1 VTTKEERDAAFAG
14 ARQAVQV
21 HSDPDVGLDVG
32 EIEVTPDDRPAPP
45 PQAELAAAREAR
57 DEYLRSLEHAADID
71 AKVESGCRRELRDRF
86 AVALAPAVYD
96 KLYKLSR
103 GGPVQPDDFARE
115 LWGAAEA
122 AVKGRPPQ

>member
-1 VTTKEERDAAFAG
+1 MTAEEERDAAFAG

-21 HSDPDVGLDVG
+21 HSDPDVGLD

-45 PQAELAAAREAR
+45 PQAELAAALDAR
-57 DEYLRSLEHAADID
+57 TEYLGHLRPVSALMAEAAREER
-71 AKVESGCRRELRDRF
+71 AELRDRF

-96 KLYKLSR
+96 KLYVLSR
-103 GGPVQPDDFARE
+103 GGPVTNDDFARE

-122 AVKGRPPQ
+122 SVKGRPPQ

>member
-1 VTTKEERDAAFAG
+1 MTAAEERDAAFAG

-45 PQAELAAAREAR
+45 PQAELAAALEAR
-57 DEYLRSLEHAADID
+57 EEFLSYAARWADGI
-71 AKVESGCRRELRDRF
+71 GRRELLDRF
-86 AVALAPAVYD
+86 AVSLAPAVYD

-122 AVKGRPPQ
+122 SVKGRPPQ

>member
-45 PQAELAAAREAR
+45 PQAELAAALDARE
-57 DEYLRSLEHAADID
+57 EY
-71 AKVESGCRRELRDRF
+71 RREFRLLVDAVHNARAELLDRF
-86 AVALAPAVYD
+86 AVALAPAVYE

-103 GGPVQPDDFARE
+103 GGPVQPDDLARE
-115 LWGAAEA
+115 LWLAAEA